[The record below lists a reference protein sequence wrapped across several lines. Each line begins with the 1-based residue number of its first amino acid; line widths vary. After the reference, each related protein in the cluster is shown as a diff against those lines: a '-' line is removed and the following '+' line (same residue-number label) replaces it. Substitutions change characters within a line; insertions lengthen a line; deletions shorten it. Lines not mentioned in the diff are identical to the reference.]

1 MIMKEDLLK
10 KSEELEETLQA
21 QLNLMKSDS
30 KEWLKVGAG
39 IVAGGLLAY
48 GLANLIYGKKNN
60 KNKKI
65 MKVLD
70 KEGLL
75 DDEIVA
81 KLNAKKQPGLAARM
95 AAILLPMAI
104 AYGRDKI
111 INGYFSSQ
119 EEEKEAQE

>member
-1 MIMKEDLLK
+1 MKEDLLK

>member
-1 MIMKEDLLK
+1 MKEDLLK

-30 KEWLKVGAG
+30 KDWLKVGSG
-39 IVAGGLLAY
+39 ILVGGLLAY
-48 GLANLIYGKKNN
+48 GLVTLLHGKKNS
-60 KNKKI
+60 KNEKI
-65 MKVLD
+65 MKVLE

-81 KLNAKKQPGLAARM
+81 KLNTKKQPGFAARM

-111 INGYFSSQ
+111 INGYLSTQ

>member
-1 MIMKEDLLK
+1 MKEDLLK

-48 GLANLIYGKKNN
+48 GLANLIHGKKNN

-81 KLNAKKQPGLAARM
+81 KLNTKKQPGLAARM